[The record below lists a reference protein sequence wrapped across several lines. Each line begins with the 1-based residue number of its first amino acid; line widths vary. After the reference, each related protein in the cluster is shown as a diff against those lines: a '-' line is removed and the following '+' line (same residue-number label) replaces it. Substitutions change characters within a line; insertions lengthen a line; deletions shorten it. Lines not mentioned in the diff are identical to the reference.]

1 MTLGEDG
8 YVLVRYGDV
17 LRVVQE
23 IVHGPFPKNQA
34 RAC

>member
-8 YVLVRYGDV
+8 HVLVRYGDV

-23 IVHGPFPKNQA
+23 IARGPFPKNQA